1 MSAIR
6 YFVDLNGIFTLIN
19 LVQACFYISLF
30 IFEDSI
36 LFPPPF
42 VPDDLTWNLN
52 FWSLGFSFVQHWTS
66 T

>member
-19 LVQACFYISLF
+19 LVQASFYISLF

-42 VPDDLTWNLN
+42 VPDDLT
-52 FWSLGFSFVQHWTS
+52 
-66 T
+66 